1 MTAKNYARLVAA
13 IFAILALLQLARAF
27 YGWQITLNGST
38 VPVWPS
44 WIACGVAVI
53 LAWLGFTASRA

>member
-13 IFAILALLQLARAF
+13 IFAIVALLQLARAF
-27 YGWQITLNGST
+27 YGWQITLHGNT

-44 WIACGVAVI
+44 WIASGVAVM
-53 LAWLGFTASRA
+53 LSWLGFTASRA